1 MGKPDKQVLI
11 DAFTNADADNS
22 GSLDVNEL
30 FELMKSYG
38 DDGIT
43 KEDIEEFLASHD
55 INSDGQICLA
65 EYNEFLNKIYADE

>member
-11 DAFTNADADNS
+11 DAFNTADADNS
-22 GSLDVNEL
+22 GTLDVSEL

-43 KEDIEEFLASHD
+43 EDDIKEFLGAHD
-55 INSDGQICLA
+55 IDNDGTISLA